1 VTYGTYEADG
11 INASWLGEKSLTVGV
26 DEVRVGELNRGG
38 VGGQGLLQD
47 TTDSFP
53 PSKKL
58 EESLVGVPGCGSSAV
73 AAGAV
78 KLLTGAACLP
88 VLRGRTGNMDVER
101 RTKNGRTVGVA
112 VMESGY
118 KSMIAQVSTAS
129 TL

>member
-26 DEVRVGELNRGG
+26 DEVRVGESNRGG
-38 VGGQGLLQD
+38 VGGQGLLKD

-73 AAGAV
+73 AAGVV

-88 VLRGRTGNMDVER
+88 VLRGRTGNMDVGR
-101 RTKNGRTVGVA
+101 RTEKMVGRRGSLWWKA
-112 VMESGY
+112 GIS
-118 KSMIAQVSTAS
+118 
-129 TL
+129 